1 MTTRAITARSRSW
14 SGWPMNRRN
23 GWAATVAALLLSV
36 SPSVSHADGTGEA
49 KFASVCA
56 ACHGDKG
63 VGTEGLAPPLVDPAL
78 WQALGDKAPRYIAG
92 VMAGGMSGKI
102 TANGIDYVGLVMPPQ
117 AELGADDL
125 VAVAAY
131 VLKELNGLPAGPD
144 KAEVEA
150 ALAQPP
156 SHKELRALRKG
167 E

>member
-1 MTTRAITARSRSW
+1 
-14 SGWPMNRRN
+14 MNRRN
-23 GWAATVAALLLSV
+23 CRAAATASLLLIASASV
-36 SPSVSHADGTGEA
+36 SEAGATGEA
-49 KFASVCA
+49 TFASVCA

-78 WQALGDKAPRYIAG
+78 WQALGDKAPRYIAS
-92 VMAGGMSGKI
+92 VMAGGMSGRI
-102 TANGIDYVGLVMPPQ
+102 TANGIDYIGLVMPPQ
-117 AELGADDL
+117 TQLGADDL
-125 VAVAAY
+125 AAVAGY

-144 KAEVEA
+144 KAMVEA

>member
-1 MTTRAITARSRSW
+1 
-14 SGWPMNRRN
+14 MNRLH
-23 GWAATVAALLLSV
+23 GWAATMAALLLIA
-36 SPSVSHADGTGEA
+36 SPSVSHAGAAGEA
-49 KFASVCA
+49 TFASVCA

-144 KAEVEA
+144 KADVEA
-150 ALAQPP
+150 ALAAPP